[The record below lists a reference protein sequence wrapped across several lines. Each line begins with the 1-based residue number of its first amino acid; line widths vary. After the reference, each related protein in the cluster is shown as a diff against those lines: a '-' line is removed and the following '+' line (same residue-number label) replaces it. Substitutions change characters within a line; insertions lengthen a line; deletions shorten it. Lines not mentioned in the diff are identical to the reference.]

1 MVPLE
6 QMKGSMVGR
15 WILTE
20 EGLERGYLR
29 LEEDTLAEVCW
40 GDAPV
45 EAAKAV
51 ILPAFVNA
59 HTHIGD
65 TVAYPAPKGTV
76 KEIVGPDGYKHRVLR
91 SRSSDSKT
99 AAMKTAVET
108 MRSSGISLFG
118 DFREEG
124 VEGIRSFKNALRD
137 GWPKALVFG
146 RPKGPEPAR
155 GEIDA
160 LLRDCDG
167 LGLSAISDLPYDV
180 LKTMSR
186 KAHAAGKLFAIHA
199 SEAARENIDSILELN
214 PDFLVHMCKAT
225 DEDLHKCR
233 DNGIP
238 VVVCPS
244 SNHFFGIDPDI
255 PRLLRSG
262 LNVGLGTDNGMV
274 VRPDMFEEMRTAY
287 SLSSTDA
294 EVTPLEIVLLATFG
308 GRKVLNVAAK
318 ITTEISERMELLAV
332 RVAGDDPLDDVVKR
346 AKSEDIVA
354 MIRGGKVGRTSS
366 WKT

>member
-1 MVPLE
+1 M
-6 QMKGSMVGR
+6 
-15 WILTE
+15 
-20 EGLERGYLR
+20 
-29 LEEDTLAEVCW
+29 AEVCW
-40 GDAPV
+40 GDPPI
-45 EAAKAV
+45 EAARAV

-65 TVAYPAPKGTV
+65 SVAYPAPKGTV
-76 KEIVGPDGYKHRVLR
+76 REIVGPDGYKHRVLR
-91 SRSSDSKT
+91 SRSSESKT

-108 MRSSGISLFG
+108 MRSSGISIFG

-124 VEGIRSFKNALRD
+124 VDGIRSFKDAVGD

-167 LGLSAISDLPYDV
+167 LGLSAISDLPNDV
-180 LKTMSR
+180 LKAMSR
-186 KAHAAGKLFAIHA
+186 KAHSAGKLFAIHA
-199 SEAARENIDSILELN
+199 SEATREEIDSILELE
-214 PDFLVHMCKAT
+214 PDFLVHMCRAT
-225 DEDLHKCR
+225 DEDLRKCK

-238 VVVCPS
+238 IVICPS

-255 PRLLRSG
+255 PRLLRGG
-262 LNVGLGTDNGMV
+262 LSVGLGTDNGMV
-274 VRPDMFEEMRTAY
+274 ARPDMFDEMRAAY
-287 SLSSTDA
+287 SLSSADVR
-294 EVTPLEIVLLATFG
+294 VTPLEIVRLATFG
-308 GRKVLNVAAK
+308 GRKVLNVDAK
-318 ITTEISERMELLAV
+318 ITTEISERMELLVV
-332 RVAGDDPLDDVVKR
+332 RVAGDDPLDYLVKR